1 MSFTKYVL
9 VDEEEYSRISKKYHD
24 YDTPHSSAKMKHVAM
39 LEKMIQDENAKKPDT
54 ERSELVNKGIS
65 ELLTLNK
72 EMKSA
77 AAPAATVPPPPLAQ
91 PAATAQDGQDGEKPK
106 NQPLLPPMVP
116 TKYPAQGVATRG
128 AGKRKRAAPT
138 SSAAKKQKAAPPS
151 TSESGVSALVR
162 QYATTKKQSGMAQ
175 KIIDFLAKDDR
186 VKIDEDTGT
195 YYVNGVRQPDDLV
208 SVALTMAAPKTRS
221 KRSMY
226 MLKDSTTVFKGLSGI
241 DFPSYLI
248 TNPHVQTAFQKQ
260 QQTPRPVRRAAAAAS
275 AAATAPTTKTK
286 TRGASVRLRDWSSD
300 EEDDDEDDEDEDDD
314 DDDEDYS
321 PDEDD
326 DEYYSGSSE

>member
-39 LEKMIQDENAKKPDT
+39 LEKMIQDENAKKPDA

-91 PAATAQDGQDGEKPK
+91 PAATAQDGRDGEKPK

-138 SSAAKKQKAAPPS
+138 SSAAAKKQKAAPPS
-151 TSESGVSALVR
+151 TSGSGVSALVR

-208 SVALTMAAPKTRS
+208 SVALTMAAPKTT

-260 QQTPRPVRRAAAAAS
+260 QQTPRPVRRAAAAS

-300 EEDDDEDDEDEDDD
+300 EDDDEG
-314 DDDEDYS
+314 DEDYS

>member
-1 MSFTKYVL
+1 MSGFTKYVL

-77 AAPAATVPPPPLAQ
+77 AAPAAAPAPPPPMPQ
-91 PAATAQDGQDGEKPK
+91 PAATAQDGGGDGVKQTPQEY
-106 NQPLLPPMVP
+106 LLPPTAP
-116 TKYPAQGVATRG
+116 ATRG
-128 AGKRKRAAPT
+128 AGKRKRAAPGAAA
-138 SSAAKKQKAAPPS
+138 AAKKQKAA
-151 TSESGVSALVR
+151 TSNAGESGVSALVR

-175 KIIDFLAKDDR
+175 KIVDFLAKDDR

-208 SVALTMAAPKTRS
+208 SVALTMAAPKTS

-226 MLKDSTTVFKGLSGI
+226 MLKDSTSVFKGLSGI

-260 QQTPRPVRRAAAAAS
+260 QQTPRPVRRAAASS
-275 AAATAPTTKTK
+275 AGATAPTAVKTK
-286 TRGASVRLRDWSSD
+286 TGRGSSVRLRDWSSD
-300 EEDDDEDDEDEDDD
+300 EEDDEDED

>member
-91 PAATAQDGQDGEKPK
+91 PAATAQDGDGETPK

-138 SSAAKKQKAAPPS
+138 SSAAAAKKQKAAPPS

-208 SVALTMAAPKTRS
+208 SVALTMAAPKTT

-300 EEDDDEDDEDEDDD
+300 EEDDEDEDDDDDD

>member
-116 TKYPAQGVATRG
+116 TTLGVATRG

-138 SSAAKKQKAAPPS
+138 SSAAAKKQKAAPPS
-151 TSESGVSALVR
+151 TPGSGVSALVR

-208 SVALTMAAPKTRS
+208 SVALTMAAPKTS

-300 EEDDDEDDEDEDDD
+300 EEDDEDDEDED

>member
-138 SSAAKKQKAAPPS
+138 SSAAAKKQKAAPPS
-151 TSESGVSALVR
+151 AMSGVSGVSALVR

-208 SVALTMAAPKTRS
+208 SVALTMAAPKTT

-300 EEDDDEDDEDEDDD
+300 EEDDEDEDDD

>member
-116 TKYPAQGVATRG
+116 TTLGVATRG

-138 SSAAKKQKAAPPS
+138 SSAA
-151 TSESGVSALVR
+151 
-162 QYATTKKQSGMAQ
+162 
-175 KIIDFLAKDDR
+175 AKRRIPHPAGWGERHPRRPQHGLLERSRRTLR
-186 VKIDEDTGT
+186 VVG
-195 YYVNGVRQPDDLV
+195 GP
-208 SVALTMAAPKTRS
+208 
-221 KRSMY
+221 
-226 MLKDSTTVFKGLSGI
+226 
-241 DFPSYLI
+241 
-248 TNPHVQTAFQKQ
+248 
-260 QQTPRPVRRAAAAAS
+260 
-275 AAATAPTTKTK
+275 
-286 TRGASVRLRDWSSD
+286 
-300 EEDDDEDDEDEDDD
+300 
-314 DDDEDYS
+314 
-321 PDEDD
+321 
-326 DEYYSGSSE
+326 

>member
-1 MSFTKYVL
+1 MSGFTKYVL

-77 AAPAATVPPPPLAQ
+77 AAPAAAPAPPPPMPQ
-91 PAATAQDGQDGEKPK
+91 PAAAAQDVKQGEY
-106 NQPLLPPMVP
+106 LLPPTAP
-116 TKYPAQGVATRG
+116 ATRG
-128 AGKRKRAAPT
+128 AGKRKRAAPGAAA
-138 SSAAKKQKAAPPS
+138 AAKKQKAA
-151 TSESGVSALVR
+151 TSNAGESGVSALVR

-175 KIIDFLAKDDR
+175 KIVDFLAKDDR

-208 SVALTMAAPKTRS
+208 SVALTMAAPKTS

-226 MLKDSTTVFKGLSGI
+226 MLKDSTSVFKGLSGI

-260 QQTPRPVRRAAAAAS
+260 QQTPRPVRRAAASS
-275 AAATAPTTKTK
+275 AGATAPTAVKTK
-286 TRGASVRLRDWSSD
+286 TGRGSSVRLRDWSSD
-300 EEDDDEDDEDEDDD
+300 EEDDEDEDEDE
-314 DDDEDYS
+314 DDEDYS